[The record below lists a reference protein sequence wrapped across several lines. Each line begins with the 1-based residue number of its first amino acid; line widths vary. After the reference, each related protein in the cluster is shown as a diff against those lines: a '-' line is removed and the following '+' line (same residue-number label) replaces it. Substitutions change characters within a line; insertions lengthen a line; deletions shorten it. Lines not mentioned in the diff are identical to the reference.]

1 MLVNTHR
8 CMLAAAP
15 RTGPSMMTVWSLVQA
30 VGAQWLQ
37 ADTPSACQSKYSSHP
52 GQRPL
57 SDDNVFSTK
66 KRSPTYKTEDCWT
79 LRCLRRFP
87 ARPSGLGR
95 RRTTIKTWP
104 SLLGAIITRSGV
116 GCDETLGRELVVGPG
131 LNALRLSRLLF
142 RATVTQAQLAASSHS
157 LLHRVGRGEA
167 RQRHNA
173 GS

>member
-30 VGAQWLQ
+30 VGAQWLLVV
-37 ADTPSACQSKYSSHP
+37 SFLVCLSKYSSHP

-57 SDDNVFSTK
+57 SDDNVFSTN

-116 GCDETLGRELVVGPG
+116 GCDETLGRELVVGHG
-131 LNALRLSRLLF
+131 LNALLLSRLLF

-157 LLHRVGRGEA
+157 QLHRVGRGA
-167 RQRHNA
+167 
-173 GS
+173 